1 MGRWIRTT
9 HRWLSIIFTVA
20 VLINIAALA
29 MGTQATWIG
38 FLALV
43 PLILMLITGLYLF
56 VQPYL
61 AKEKG

>member
-61 AKEKG
+61 AKGKG